1 MEGSVAQ
8 GLSAARYGENT
19 FADECVAQSNFHDD
33 TALHIDEMPTVTV
46 VDVESGE
53 VHGVVGERG
62 GTRPLQRP
70 ARVDWRAAAKLAV
83 DGARAVNCCCPLT
96 VRQTAF
102 ASDPGA
108 AKATGEALK
117 IPGYSAVETPLTM
130 MAVA

>member
-19 FADECVAQSNFHDD
+19 FADECAAQSNFHDD

-62 GTRPLQRP
+62 GTRPLQKGRIFP
-70 ARVDWRAAAKLAV
+70 RGSPPFMTELRRVRNELRLLQFSASSYSVLCAFFLLA
-83 DGARAVNCCCPLT
+83 
-96 VRQTAF
+96 
-102 ASDPGA
+102 
-108 AKATGEALK
+108 
-117 IPGYSAVETPLTM
+117 
-130 MAVA
+130 